1 MSLKV
6 GIATALM
13 MQRAEDAKLT
23 WEQDV
28 QPVTIPDLL
37 IGELFSDQGL

>member
-1 MSLKV
+1 MSVKV

-13 MQRAEDAKLT
+13 VQRAEDAKCG
-23 WEQDV
+23 WNQDV